1 MSKSLYLIMASR
13 LLIGFTYGYVYVT
26 CIVHASEIM
35 TQTLRGMIVAT
46 FNFIVISGIMMTSS
60 HLMSTD
66 IESYQEGFSVMQILG
81 VTMVIFPV
89 MGMIFLPLFT
99 EESPVDLM
107 TKKKY
112 DNALSLM
119 VKVRNQ
125 DDVTWSIRNEFQE
138 LKTMVEEDQQM
149 SRNIFHDGNERPL
162 VLIILLKVGSFL
174 AFNFGVNIIR
184 LSYLGGI
191 FKDEEGQVDFGGL
204 VLISFRM
211 IFGMVT
217 LFTIDN
223 VGRKRNFEI
232 SYAGTGAAFIA
243 LGLALYFFNN
253 VYLVVPIQFLIEIF
267 GGIGIGSIADVYTS
281 EAFSTFKKPTSIF
294 LASSIEFALQILAI
308 AMCLGREVNELY
320 SMIFLVVSG
329 GILLII
335 FNYLRTRLPETAK
348 MSIRQTRNEF
358 LKSGDIVFS
367 GGNQDPS
374 KQISYY

>member
-184 LSYLGGI
+184 LSSLGGI

-232 SYAGTGAAFIA
+232 SYAGTGTAFIA